1 MKNFSSL
8 SLNEWNVIIDKIKEM
23 FFIDEDVYAF
33 QKYLLSWFIKKKNTK
48 ENRQWFV
55 WLFLLI
61 KFFCRKI
68 YLRMSMR
75 NMTNA
80 NTRVSRK
87 IICKKWTQSF
97 FFTYKKGYWW
107 FRPLCDCFI
116 NYQDTHFALKRYNHV
131 LSKVYYYIIKNLLY
145 PCNPFVYGNYNYYSI
160 NVFFTCVHV
169 N

>member
-87 IICKKWTQSF
+87 IIWKKWTQSF
-97 FFTYKKGYWW
+97 FFTYKKRLLVISAIMWLFYKLPRHT
-107 FRPLCDCFI
+107 FRVKKIQSCTFKSL
-116 NYQDTHFALKRYNHV
+116 
-131 LSKVYYYIIKNLLY
+131 LLY
-145 PCNPFVYGNYNYYSI
+145 Y
-160 NVFFTCVHV
+160 
-169 N
+169 

>member
-33 QKYLLSWFIKKKNTK
+33 QKYLISWFIKKKNTK

-75 NMTNA
+75 NITNA
-80 NTRVSRK
+80 NTRVSR
-87 IICKKWTQSF
+87 
-97 FFTYKKGYWW
+97 
-107 FRPLCDCFI
+107 
-116 NYQDTHFALKRYNHV
+116 FALKRYNHV
-131 LSKVYYYIIKNLLY
+131 LIKVYYYIIKNLLY

>member
-48 ENRQWFV
+48 ENRQWYV

-75 NMTNA
+75 NITNA
-80 NTRVSRK
+80 NTRVSR
-87 IICKKWTQSF
+87 
-97 FFTYKKGYWW
+97 
-107 FRPLCDCFI
+107 
-116 NYQDTHFALKRYNHV
+116 FALKRYNHV